1 MKLISRNGKLW
12 ITFYHQST
20 RYRRTL
26 GLDDTKA
33 NRKLATN
40 KIIPEIVYKLNSG
53 EFFEKEKQN
62 KVPTVSEYAKIS
74 LQLHSQTRKASTSYD
89 YETSIRLHILPKFGK
104 VRLDKIKPSDIQ
116 LWQNALLK
124 KLKPRRVRNIRATFN
139 TIFSDALRDEII
151 DKNPISLIKTPK
163 LDKIDVKAFSLE
175 EMKKIIATATGEM
188 KAFTALG
195 FFTGMR
201 SGEIIGLRWEDVDFK
216 NREIHI
222 KQAIKMGV
230 ISTPK
235 TKSSIRTID
244 MLDNLV
250 PYLQEQYKL
259 TGKHN
264 SYVFLNKDDE
274 HYYDIKRIRDSKWK
288 RLLKECEIEYR
299 TIYQMR
305 HTFATVMIENKE
317 DILWVSNMLGHS
329 DSSMTL
335 QMYAKYRKRENV
347 KRASF
352 LGNI

>member
-74 LQLHSQTRKASTSYD
+74 LELHSQTRKASTSYD

-116 LWQNALLK
+116 LWQNNLLK

-151 DKNPISLIKTPK
+151 DKNPISLIRTPK

-175 EMKKIIATATGEM
+175 EMKQIIATAKGEM

-201 SGEIIGLRWEDVDFK
+201 SGEIIGLRWEDVDFS

-222 KQAIKMGV
+222 KRAIKMGV

-250 PYLQEQYKL
+250 PYLQKQYKL
-259 TGKHN
+259 TGQHN